1 MQNEK
6 DKNNQ
11 IHKHWTRIRVR
22 VRVRI
27 WCWIRGK
34 AEIWSWFWSRVSHF
48 TLNNPYHVLMIHECL
63 LKNLVVVLLTL
74 NKFKTYLLFCWL
86 WTDHFFFS
94 DVEQVKKLVVILLTL
109 SRLILTWLFHR
120 RLLHFLHQSYFAECR
135 QVKGFTDFEQ
145 FK

>member
-1 MQNEK
+1 MPMQNEK

-11 IHKHWTRIRVR
+11 IHKHWSRIRVR

-86 WTDHFFFS
+86 WTDPFFFWRWTS
-94 DVEQVKKLVVILLTL
+94 WKVGSYSADLGQVNSYMVVSQKAASLLGSKLFC
-109 SRLILTWLFHR
+109 WM
-120 RLLHFLHQSYFAECR
+120 
-135 QVKGFTDFEQ
+135 
-145 FK
+145 